1 MYSLLRPSRSV
12 FSLPSELML
21 ISEFPLVLNSEY
33 SFVAIIDEEFKRIA
47 INTDDENAPVFTNL
61 LFKLSPLSN
70 KIDTIKIRPISII
83 K

>member
-61 LFKLSPLSN
+61 LFKLSPFSN
-70 KIDTIKIRPISII
+70 KVDMIKIRPISIM